1 VVSVLV
7 MDLGFRIALGALP
20 IDHHTDTTSS
30 IGLGAETALIG
41 GVRGFGEYEWMWLQR
56 DADHVYGDGHRI
68 QLGVREQLAAHEW
81 MSFRFYLDGELGGG
95 FSLVTDN
102 MTGLHQIPDGF
113 VGLRV
118 GYDVL
123 PHTARSPATRFRT
136 EILARAIAIPGGV
149 GWFGGVGMWW
159 GD

>member
-1 VVSVLV
+1 

-30 IGLGAETALIG
+30 VGLGVETQLVG
-41 GVRGFGEYEWMWLQR
+41 GLRGFGEYEWMWLAR

-68 QLGVREQLAAHEW
+68 QLGVRETIADHDWLI
-81 MSFRFYLDGELGGG
+81 FRFYVDGEAGAG
-95 FSLVTDN
+95 FSLLTDN
-102 MTGLHQIPDGF
+102 MSGLHQLPDAF
-113 VGLRV
+113 VGLRA
-118 GYDVL
+118 GYDVKV
-123 PHTARSPATRFRT
+123 HTSRSPSSRFRT
-136 EILARAIAIPGGV
+136 ELLARAIATPDGV